1 MGSKVHCRTHPCLT
15 EAPQIRIEESIE
27 MSGRQQ
33 EGRWIVRQKFEP
45 DRLSQVVVEQA
56 YAKVVPLYLQVVY
69 VSIHES
75 KVYEMCE
82 QPQEKMAR

>member
-1 MGSKVHCRTHPCLT
+1 M
-15 EAPQIRIEESIE
+15 
-27 MSGRQQ
+27 
-33 EGRWIVRQKFEP
+33 RQKFEP

>member
-1 MGSKVHCRTHPCLT
+1 MGSKVHRWTHLYLT

-27 MSGRQQ
+27 MNGRQQ
-33 EGRWIVRQKFEP
+33 QGRWIVRQKFEP

-56 YAKVVPLYLQVVY
+56 YARVIPSYLQVVY

-75 KVYEMCE
+75 RVYGMCQ